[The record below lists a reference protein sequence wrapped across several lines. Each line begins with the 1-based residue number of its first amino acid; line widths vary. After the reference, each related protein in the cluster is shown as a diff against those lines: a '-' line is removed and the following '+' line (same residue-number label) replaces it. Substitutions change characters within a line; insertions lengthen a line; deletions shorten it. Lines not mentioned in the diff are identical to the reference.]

1 MTMDPRLQAFC
12 SGRLQSCFHAVIQE
26 SEIWRRDPFDVETL
40 HGHARERF
48 EALLQELLATR
59 ESIGR
64 IWLIRG
70 ESGAGK
76 THLMRAFRNQLQDA
90 GLGYF
95 SYMQMTA
102 AESNYPRYILKN
114 TLDSL
119 DKPYRDDPTG
129 SGSGLMRL
137 SRALVGQPVVH
148 ASDALARLRDDPMLS
163 HEEVAALVFELADR
177 LADLPDLAEV
187 ELGLIRALLFLQRDD
202 NRLKRRV
209 LSLLRCEELA
219 AGDRRMLGDIAPYR
233 HDDDPRRVLIGLGQL
248 VWQVDGGALVVCL
261 DQLEDTY
268 RQAGEEGVL
277 RFRTAVQAALSLVS
291 HSPRVLVIISCLSD
305 YYEMLR
311 QQLSRSDLDRI
322 EHDPEPT
329 DIATPLTAEDI
340 EALIARR
347 LEALYEYCEVDFD
360 EAEPLYPFPHGWADR
375 LRGLSAREVLVRCQQ
390 ARDQSHSTGQTP
402 TADLQQPPPGPEP
415 EPETDLLDWEQRW
428 NDHLTGDSSPPPDA
442 DAEQLDLLLHTLEH
456 CADELAGRGRFH
468 CHRVKGAIELDF
480 EGRNAEQRLVF
491 LCNKTAI
498 GGALSRQL
506 QQAERQAGRRRL
518 VLVRSTPF
526 PDNPKTKIAQ
536 VLGELI
542 ARKGA
547 GRVVIEDSDWRAMAA
562 MQAFRARHGSEPGF
576 TAWLSAYQPLSVR
589 PALKSLLD
597 LEALLQGPEEDT
609 DRPSP
614 KPDSESE
621 IIELGSSRDFI
632 PEPVRLET
640 RALTRHAAFLG
651 GSGSGKTTLALR
663 IIEQLLLQGVPV
675 LIVDRKGDLCSYARP
690 EVWQGDADRPAAN
703 ARKAE
708 LMECLD
714 IQLHTPGNPQGRP
727 LGIPIVP
734 AGLAD
739 LPANEREQLTM
750 YAAAALAG
758 MMHYK
763 DRGLDKTRRAI
774 LTKAISVLAELQ
786 PDRDLTLERLVA
798 FIDSGS
804 SALINAIGGLD
815 PKHSRKLTEDLV
827 TLQLAN
833 GMLFTSEG
841 EQLDCEALFGFGP
854 HAEPGRTRLSIIS
867 TAFLGDDTNVV
878 FWVAQL
884 LLAIGRFA
892 RRRPADRLQCAVLF
906 DEADLYLPAN
916 AKPATKEPLEN
927 LLKRARSAG
936 IGILLSTQ
944 SPGDLDYKSR
954 DQISTWF
961 LGKIKETTALN
972 KLKPMLSAARTD
984 IGSQL
989 PNQEVGQFYMVQ
1001 DGRVTSLQAESSLI
1015 RAEQVPE
1022 AEILQLTRQ

>member
-1 MTMDPRLQAFC
+1 MTMDPRLQAFR
-12 SGRLQSCFHAVIQE
+12 SRRLQSCFHAVIQE

-40 HGHARERF
+40 HSQAREQF
-48 EALLQELLATR
+48 DILLQELLATR
-59 ESIGR
+59 ETVGR

-76 THLMRAFRNQLQDA
+76 THLMRAFRNQLHDA

-129 SGSGLMRL
+129 SSSGLMRL
-137 SRALVGQPVVH
+137 SRALAGQPVVH
-148 ASDALARLRDDPMLS
+148 ASEALVQLREDPLLN
-163 HEEVAALVFELADR
+163 HEEVVDRVFELADQ
-177 LADLPDLAEV
+177 LADLPELAEV

-209 LSLLRCEELA
+209 LSLLRCEDLPA
-219 AGDRRMLGDIAPYR
+219 SDRRILGDIAPYR

-261 DQLEDTY
+261 DQLEDAY
-268 RQAGEEGVL
+268 RQAGEEGEL

-291 HSPRVLVIISCLSD
+291 HSPRVLVVISCLSN
-305 YYEMLR
+305 YYEILR

-329 DIATPLTAEDI
+329 DIATRLSAEDI
-340 EALIARR
+340 ETLIARR
-347 LEALYEYCEVDFD
+347 LEALYEHCEVDFD
-360 EAEPLYPFPHGWADR
+360 EADPLYPFPADWVDR
-375 LRGLSAREVLVRCQQ
+375 LRGLSAREVLIRCQQ
-390 ARDQSHSTGQTP
+390 ARDQSHVDGLAP
-402 TADLQQPPPGPEP
+402 TRIDNPLPPPSPEP
-415 EPETDLLDWEQRW
+415 EPEADLLGWEQRW
-428 NDHLTGDSSPPPDA
+428 NDHLTGDSSPPPDE
-442 DAEQLDLLLHTLEH
+442 DAEQLDLLLHTLQH
-456 CADELAGRGRFH
+456 CADELAGLCRFR
-468 CHRVKGAIELDF
+468 CHRAKGAIELDF
-480 EGRNAEQRLVF
+480 EGHNAEQRLVF

-498 GGALSRQL
+498 GGSLSRQL

-518 VLVRSTPF
+518 VLVRSTAF
-526 PDNPKTKIAQ
+526 PGNPKTKIAQ
-536 VLGELI
+536 QLGELI

-547 GRVVIEDSDWRAMAA
+547 SRVVVEDSDWRAMAA
-562 MQAFRARHGSEPGF
+562 MQAFRARHGTESGF
-576 TAWLSAYQPLSVR
+576 TAWLNTYRPLSVR
-589 PALKSLLD
+589 PALKTILD
-597 LEALLQGPEEDT
+597 FETEPPPPPPPPGDVI
-609 DRPSP
+609 D
-614 KPDSESE
+614 
-621 IIELGSSRDFI
+621 LGSSRDFM
-632 PEPVRLET
+632 PEPVRLDT
-640 RALTRHAAFLG
+640 RVLTRHAAFLG
-651 GSGSGKTTLALR
+651 SSGSGKTTLALR

-690 EVWQGDADRPAAN
+690 EVWQGDADRPADN

-739 LPANEREQLTM
+739 LPANEREQLAIF
-750 YAAAALAG
+750 AAAALAG

-763 DRGLDKTRRAI
+763 DRGADKTRRAI

-786 PDRDLTLERLVA
+786 PGEDLNLERLIA

-804 SALINAIGGLD
+804 SVLINAIGGLD
-815 PKHSRKLTEDLV
+815 PKHCRKLTEDLV

-841 EQLDCEALFGFGP
+841 EQLDCEALFGLGP
-854 HAEPGRTRLSIIS
+854 HGESGRTRLSIIS

-892 RRRPADRLQCAVLF
+892 RRQPADRLQCAVLL
-906 DEADLYLPAN
+906 DEADLYLPASS
-916 AKPATKEPLEN
+916 KPATKEPLEN

-936 IGILLSTQ
+936 IGIFLSTQ

-961 LGKIKETTALN
+961 LGKITQTTALN
-972 KLKPMLSAARTD
+972 KLKPMFSAARTD

-989 PNQEVGQFYMVQ
+989 PNQEIGQFYMVQ
-1001 DGRVTSLQAESSLI
+1001 DGRVTSLQAEASLI